1 MMINS
6 ETHKLSAVFLDR
18 DGVINK
24 RIPDAYVTCP
34 EQFEFLPGAK
44 DAIKTLSHQFK
55 YVIIV
60 TNQQGIGRKL
70 MSGKQLDEIHS
81 FLISQVNAHGGRIDK
96 IYHCPHHK
104 SEQCNC
110 RKPKTGMFIEA
121 MNDFPD
127 IDPQMSVMIGD
138 TISDMIFGKSSGLT
152 TILITQ
158 DILTDKDILK
168 YTDQQFGSL
177 FEMSKQFL

>member
-1 MMINS
+1 MNN
-6 ETHKLSAVFLDR
+6 TKNLNLSAVFLDR

-34 EQFEFLPGAK
+34 EEFEFLPGVK
-44 DAIKTLSHQFK
+44 DALKILSQKFK

-60 TNQQGIGRKL
+60 TNQQGIGRNL
-70 MSGKQLDEIHS
+70 MTGEQLEDVHH
-81 FLISQVNAHGGRIDK
+81 FLITQINAHGGRIDK

-104 SEQCNC
+104 SEHCHC
-110 RKPKTGMFIEA
+110 RKPKTGMFVSA

-127 IDPQMSVMIGD
+127 IDPQKSVMVGD
-138 TISDMIFGKSSGLT
+138 TISDMMFGKSSGLK

-158 DILTDKDILK
+158 DILTDKDTLK